1 MRIEE
6 LDEIRSATAGL
17 HAAVVAQ
24 VKATEGLL
32 AVLEPETVT
41 RCNTCGAPAKF
52 LDHMQDGEEW
62 QSCANCGTPSDLND
76 PDAVYE
82 G

>member
-1 MRIEE
+1 MRNEG
-6 LDEIRSATAGL
+6 LDEIRSATAGM
-17 HAAVVAQ
+17 HAAATAGVVAS
-24 VKATEGLL
+24 EGML
-32 AVLEPETVT
+32 AVLEPTEKVT

-62 QSCANCGTPSDLND
+62 QSCASCGTPSDLND
-76 PDAVYE
+76 PEVYE